1 MDSILIQRYKNTSG
15 TKLTRRTK
23 IRAQEFQIFQPRET
37 LQLSS
42 VLNKKNLG
50 PTNHAF
56 EQREVLL
63 TNSDH
68 YIDAQNFRY
77 QNIQ

>member
-1 MDSILIQRYKNTSG
+1 MLIQRYKNTSG

-23 IRAQEFQIFQPRET
+23 IHAQEFQIFQPRET

-42 VLNKKNLG
+42 VLHKRDPG
-50 PTNHAF
+50 PTNHIF

-63 TNSDH
+63 NNTDY
-68 YIDAQNFRY
+68 YIDAQNFKY

>member
-1 MDSILIQRYKNTSG
+1 M
-15 TKLTRRTK
+15 
-23 IRAQEFQIFQPRET
+23 
-37 LQLSS
+37 QLSS
-42 VLNKKNLG
+42 LLNKKNLR
-50 PTNHAF
+50 PTNNAF

-63 TNSDH
+63 TNTDH

>member
-1 MDSILIQRYKNTSG
+1 M
-15 TKLTRRTK
+15 
-23 IRAQEFQIFQPRET
+23 
-37 LQLSS
+37 QLSS
-42 VLNKKNLG
+42 VLYKKNLG

-63 TNSDH
+63 ANTDH